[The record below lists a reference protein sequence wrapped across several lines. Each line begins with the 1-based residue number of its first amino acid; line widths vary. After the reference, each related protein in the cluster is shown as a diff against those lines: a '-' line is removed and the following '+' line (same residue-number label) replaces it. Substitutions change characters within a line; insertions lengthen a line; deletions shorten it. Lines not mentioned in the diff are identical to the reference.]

1 MFKEHNITPSDFN
14 VICAPI
20 TTLRTQKSDHNNGY
34 FIVSGLWGTCF
45 HRIATKRD
53 RFEIIGNNNPKCP
66 HTYTKIPSALA
77 EKTYFVYVNYKAGF
91 VINLPAGA
99 IVVGMHEAQSAKLGG
114 WWSQSVLIYCPT
126 GEEPTVSETT
136 IPFDTKTIRVHDGKK
151 ETPIT
156 VEKIMQGF
164 DVRYIA
170 TNEEGYY
177 NPKSTRPDRPINF
190 PFTPKKNSLA
200 DVLQNARQARI

>member
-114 WWSQSVLIYCPT
+114 WWSQSALVYSPT
-126 GEEPTVSETT
+126 GEAPIVEETET
-136 IPFDTKTIRVHDGKK
+136 RYDSTQICINSRGK
-151 ETPIT
+151 ETLLT

-164 DVRYIA
+164 DVRFIA
-170 TNEEGYY
+170 VNEDGFYVA
-177 NPKSTRPDRPINF
+177 KSTRPDRERNL
-190 PFTPKKNSLA
+190 PFVPATTCIG
-200 DVLQNARQARI
+200 DFLQ